1 LSMASTPS
9 PTRGV
14 TFTRTSSAN
23 TNLLARPTSA
33 ARGRPVGGGGD
44 LAGPRRTRTGG
55 DGSLRLPPIQHGTS
69 GEAKAA
75 ASSPGPAAR
84 TQAGAPSQ
92 AASGGPSHP
101 ASPSSTR
108 RRPEHDGRAPAAAGA
123 SATARSPGSERGS
136 SVAPDEGALIL
147 DMSPA
152 GGVSESGLSPWSH
165 APTDSGK
172 PPEQWPP
179 PLHVPFEESVVS
191 AAAVPVRNLR
201 GGGKTWPQLCA
212 FAWVLSDFL
221 QTVPRRSAEAM
232 PRLDVPG
239 MASSPLCSHS
249 VLVLPFGDVPV
260 QQTAGGADSGAG
272 GTAHDDVHRTCV
284 ACVSFFVKDLPEMSN
299 VHSPPWHTVMSR

>member
-1 LSMASTPS
+1 MPFSMASTPS

-69 GEAKAA
+69 GEAKAPA
-75 ASSPGPAAR
+75 ASPGPAAR
-84 TQAGAPSQ
+84 TQVGAPSQ

-108 RRPEHDGRAPAAAGA
+108 RRPEHDGRAPVAAGA
-123 SATARSPGSERGS
+123 SANARSPGSERGS
-136 SVAPDEGALIL
+136 SVAPDGEGALIL

-152 GGVSESGLSPWSH
+152 GGVSESGLSPRGH
-165 APTDSGK
+165 APADSGK

-179 PLHVPFEESVVS
+179 PLHVPFEEPVVS
-191 AAAVPVRNLR
+191 ATAVPVRNLR
-201 GGGKTWPQLCA
+201 GGGKTWPQLCVFVRVFVRFLPDGPA
-212 FAWVLSDFL
+212 SFGRSD
-221 QTVPRRSAEAM
+221 AE
-232 PRLDVPG
+232 
-239 MASSPLCSHS
+239 
-249 VLVLPFGDVPV
+249 
-260 QQTAGGADSGAG
+260 T
-272 GTAHDDVHRTCV
+272 
-284 ACVSFFVKDLPEMSN
+284 
-299 VHSPPWHTVMSR
+299 